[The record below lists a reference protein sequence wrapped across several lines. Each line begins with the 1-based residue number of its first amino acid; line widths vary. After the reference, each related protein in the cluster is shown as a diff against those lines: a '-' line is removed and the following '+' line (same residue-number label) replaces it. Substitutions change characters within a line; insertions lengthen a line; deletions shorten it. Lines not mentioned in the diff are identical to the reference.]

1 MWGMKSFLFLIN
13 LIILIGF
20 VGISYFLFSLGSVS
34 EVFSAKEFE
43 IKNGQGL
50 AEITSN
56 LKTAGLIRSKNVF
69 KVYAVVS
76 GSAHILK
83 PGDYVLNSASGTP
96 TIVNV
101 LVQGPKKEVTVVIV
115 EGMSLRD
122 IEEVLSAE
130 DILPAKV
137 IFEFNFDGLKKDYD
151 FLASVDNLEGYL
163 FPDTYRFFKKS
174 SVELVIRKFLDNFK
188 QKAWPI
194 LKKDAD
200 FQEKLILASLIE
212 KEVPS
217 SEDRQIVSGV
227 LQKRLALGI
236 PLQVDA
242 TLSYIKCSGTFVFC
256 DKPAVARKDLSLV
269 SLYNTYLHRGLPPGS
284 ISNPGL
290 AAIQAALNPRKS
302 DYLYYLSDPKTKK
315 TIFSKTLEEHNDN
328 RSKYLGI

>member
-1 MWGMKSFLFLIN
+1 
-13 LIILIGF
+13 
-20 VGISYFLFSLGSVS
+20 
-34 EVFSAKEFE
+34 
-43 IKNGQGL
+43 
-50 AEITSN
+50 
-56 LKTAGLIRSKNVF
+56 
-69 KVYAVVS
+69 
-76 GSAHILK
+76 
-83 PGDYVLNSASGTP
+83 
-96 TIVNV
+96 
-101 LVQGPKKEVTVVIV
+101 VVIV

-151 FLASVDNLEGYL
+151 FLTSVDNLEGYL

-174 SVELVIRKFLDNFK
+174 NAELVIRKFLDNFK

-194 LKKDAD
+194 LKGCQVSSVKCQDLTIN
-200 FQEKLILASLIE
+200 EILILASLIE

-269 SLYNTYLHRGLPPGS
+269 SPYNTYLHRGLPPGS

-290 AAIQAALNPRKS
+290 AAIQAALNPKKS

-315 TIFSKTLEEHNDN
+315 TIFSETLEEHNDN
-328 RSKYLGI
+328 RSKYLGL